1 MSKEPYPH
9 TNAVHEK
16 RTLVD
21 HGNHRLSITTTATI
35 NTTTT
40 AEQQSPPPAYQPMF
54 THHHSMN
61 SQSRYSH
68 YVEPTTAVHFYQ
80 PTPPPQTVIVHDTPS
95 RSKDACCWGCVAG
108 LILCF
113 GAKECLCF

>member
-1 MSKEPYPH
+1 MSKEPLSP
-9 TNAVHEK
+9 TSLTTIEDEK
-16 RTLVD
+16 KTLVD
-21 HGNHRLSITTTATI
+21 HGKRYSNTTI

-40 AEQQSPPPAYQPMF
+40 SLERSPPPAYHSSSF
-54 THHHSMN
+54 HHSL
-61 SQSRYSH
+61 SSRARYSQ
-68 YVEPTTAVHFYQ
+68 YIQPITSVHFYQ

>member
-1 MSKEPYPH
+1 MSKEL
-9 TNAVHEK
+9 TTTTTDEK
-16 RTLVD
+16 KGLVD
-21 HGNHRLSITTTATI
+21 HYRLSI

-40 AEQQSPPPAYQPMF
+40 LNTTSSEQRSPPPAYQPIF
-54 THHHSMN
+54 THHHSLTPPR
-61 SQSRYSH
+61 SRYSH
-68 YVEPTTAVHFYQ
+68 YIEPNTSGHFYQ

-95 RSKDACCWGCVAG
+95 RSKDACCWGCIAG

>member
-1 MSKEPYPH
+1 MTTESPSTSMTTKD
-9 TNAVHEK
+9 EK
-16 RTLVD
+16 KGLVN
-21 HGNHRLSITTTATI
+21 HHRLSITTSI
-35 NTTTT
+35 NTMTT
-40 AEQQSPPPAYQPMF
+40 AEQRSPPPAYQPVH
-54 THHHSMN
+54 HHHSMTAR
-61 SQSRYSH
+61 SRYSH
-68 YVEPTTAVHFYQ
+68 YIEPGASSRFYQ